1 VLCGLVGW
9 FGVVIALLPLQEC
22 ENWMCDGWRN
32 DKAAF
37 KCALSGVDRGEVM
50 VAAAS
55 RTMRFAV

>member
-1 VLCGLVGW
+1 
-9 FGVVIALLPLQEC
+9 
-22 ENWMCDGWRN
+22 MCDGWRN